1 MQRDWLV
8 KAAPPEGVEKSER
21 VPEKRQKPRWEWKQ
35 PIAMFHLKKFMLVY
49 GHVGTTTTHTHT
61 CKWSKSDRRRL
72 KKEYL
77 NRKVYRGG
85 KKENSR
91 MQLCAN
97 QRRSLTHE
105 PNSTDLTP

>member
-49 GHVGTTTTHTHT
+49 GHVGTTTTHTRARTH
-61 CKWSKSDRRRL
+61 
-72 KKEYL
+72 
-77 NRKVYRGG
+77 
-85 KKENSR
+85 
-91 MQLCAN
+91 MQMEQIRQTTAEKGVSE
-97 QRRSLTHE
+97 QESL
-105 PNSTDLTP
+105 